1 MMGVLKDL
9 CYVFVRLYAKFV
21 NDTLYT
27 KLWTNVAVSRHILF
41 DADDDRDTSSDG
53 IAQSYYIEEVVC
65 SVGPSRSLGV
75 VGSVTSDF
83 VVAVLQSYFPDLR

>member
-1 MMGVLKDL
+1 MLKDL

-75 VGSVTSDF
+75 V
-83 VVAVLQSYFPDLR
+83 